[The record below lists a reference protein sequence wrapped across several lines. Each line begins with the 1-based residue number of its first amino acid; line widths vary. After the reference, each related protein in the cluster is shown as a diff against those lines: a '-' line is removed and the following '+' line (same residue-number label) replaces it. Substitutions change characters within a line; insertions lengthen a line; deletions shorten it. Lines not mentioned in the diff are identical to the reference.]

1 VKEQA
6 VKKTILLISIFL
18 SFSSFKVSAME
29 KNTLFFS
36 IEFPFGAKG
45 TAVGLAFKYF
55 FVDDIGVE
63 LQFRGN
69 DISYSEWGYKIC
81 YYPSFFNGYGYLNLG
96 LSFGSF
102 HDNVEKDENVY
113 DGKCKVRTLNASAG
127 INPKKFKLP
136 TPTSEEE
143 EGEPK
148 KPYFIVYFE
157 SGLAKIL
164 TSEVKE
170 VYGIIIE
177 DDTAYENSKS
187 EYKSKTFSNGWL
199 FPDMEFG
206 YGVDLI
212 PKEEE

>member
-1 VKEQA
+1 
-6 VKKTILLISIFL
+6 VKKTILLILIFL
-18 SFSSFKVSAME
+18 PLFSIEMNAME
-29 KNTLFFS
+29 KNTLIYS
-36 IEFPFGAKG
+36 IEFPFGTKG
-45 TAVGLAFKYF
+45 TGVGMSFKYF
-55 FVDDIGVE
+55 FVDDLGVE

-69 DISYSEWGYKIC
+69 DISYAEWGYKIC
-81 YYPSFFNGYGYLNLG
+81 YYPSSFNGYGYLTLG

-102 HDNVEKDENVY
+102 NDNLEKDGHIY
-113 DGKCKVRTLNASAG
+113 DGKCKVRTLNASVG

-136 TPTSEEE
+136 TFFSDED

-148 KPYFIVYFE
+148 KPCFIVYYE
-157 SGLAKIL
+157 LGLAKIL

-170 VYGIIIE
+170 VYGIIIK

-187 EYKSKTFSNGWL
+187 EYKGKKFSNGWL

-206 YGVDLI
+206 YGLDVI